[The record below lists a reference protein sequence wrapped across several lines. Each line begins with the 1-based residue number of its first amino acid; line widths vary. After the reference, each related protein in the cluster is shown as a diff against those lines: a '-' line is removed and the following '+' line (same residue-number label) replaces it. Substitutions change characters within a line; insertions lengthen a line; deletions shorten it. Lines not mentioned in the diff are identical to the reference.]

1 MKKVI
6 VLSRVSTS
14 SQDLTQQ
21 TDEVLREVYK
31 DGYSDKNIIIIEDT
45 ESAIKLSEEERHG
58 LNKMKDH
65 INNHKSIECVYI
77 YELSR
82 LSRRQ
87 LVLFSIR
94 DFLVERKIQLI
105 CLKPYFRLL
114 ELNGEMSQTGSLMF
128 SLFSSLS
135 ESEMMLKQERM
146 MRGRRR
152 NKELGKSIGGRKP
165 FGYDVDKEKRYIIDP
180 EESSIIRR
188 IFNDYGYNNK
198 SMKDI
203 AQELKEECYFPNNH
217 INTVRLK
224 IQVILNRATYMGEFP
239 YPRII
244 TPELYSI
251 VQQNIELSTENRIF
265 RKKEP
270 FLLKGLVCD
279 ARTGYILSINGAI
292 DTYFSKHHSGAAIR
306 RLNIDPLAWEHSK
319 MMYERYVM
327 NKDKL
332 LKQIKASYQT
342 TAKKIAVIDGE
353 IKEIAIKMERTE
365 ESYILGRISK
375 KKSEQLRQRLLEE
388 RKIKKNRREELVDL
402 FIRKQSQKKCLLLD
416 TIDESLL
423 THEDKLS
430 IIHRVIDIITI
441 EKANPTFSV
450 IKIYNRI
457 NSLVYVYEVHC
468 WRHTWTLIREST
480 SNKDPHIE
488 IKCPKGIRKNITP
501 KTY

>member
-1 MKKVI
+1 MKRVI

-14 SQDLTQQ
+14 GQDLTQQ

-31 DGYSDKNIIIIEDT
+31 DGYTDKNIIIIEDT

-65 INNHKSIECVYI
+65 INKNKSIECVYI

-165 FGYDVDKEKRYIIDP
+165 FGYNVDKEKRYVINPI
-180 EESSIIRR
+180 ESSIVKR
-188 IFNDYGYNNK
+188 IFADYGYGNK
-198 SMKDI
+198 SMREI
-203 AQELKEECYFPNNH
+203 ATELKEEGYFPNNH

-224 IQVILNRATYMGEFP
+224 VQVILNRATYMGEFP

-244 TPELYSI
+244 SPELFSI
-251 VQQNIELSTENRIF
+251 VQQNIEYSSENRITHA
-265 RKKEP
+265 KEP
-270 FLLKGLVCD
+270 FLFKGLVCD
-279 ARTGYILSINGAI
+279 ARTGYVLSTNGAI
-292 DTYFSKHHSGAAIR
+292 DTYFSKHHTGAAIR
-306 RLNIDPLAWEHSK
+306 RINIDPLAWEHSK
-319 MMYERYVM
+319 IMYERYVM

-342 TAKKIAVIDGE
+342 TAQKIAVIDGE
-353 IKEIAIKMERTE
+353 IKEIAIKMERVE

-430 IIHRVIDIITI
+430 IIHQVIDIITV
-441 EKANPTFSV
+441 EKPNPTFSV

-468 WRHTWTLIREST
+468 WRHTWTLLREST

-488 IKCPKGIRKNITP
+488 IKSRRG

>member
-1 MKKVI
+1 MKRVI

-14 SQDLTQQ
+14 GQDLTQQ

-31 DGYSDKNIIIIEDT
+31 DGYTDKNIIIIEDT

-58 LNKMKDH
+58 LNKMKDL
-65 INNHKSIECVYI
+65 INKNKSIECVYI

-165 FGYDVDKEKRYIIDP
+165 FGYNVDKDKRYVINPI
-180 EESSIIRR
+180 ESSIVKR
-188 IFNDYGYNNK
+188 IFTDYGYGNK
-198 SMKDI
+198 SMREI
-203 AQELKEECYFPNNH
+203 ATELKEEGYFPNNH

-224 IQVILNRATYMGEFP
+224 VQVILNRATYMGEFP

-244 TPELYSI
+244 TPELFSI
-251 VQQNIELSTENRIF
+251 VQQNIEYSSENRITHA
-265 RKKEP
+265 KEP
-270 FLLKGLVCD
+270 FLFKGLVCD
-279 ARTGYILSINGAI
+279 ARTGYVLSTNGAI
-292 DTYFSKHHSGAAIR
+292 DTYFSKHHTGAAIR

-319 MMYERYVM
+319 IMYERYVM

-342 TAKKIAVIDGE
+342 TAQKIAVIDGE
-353 IKEIAIKMERTE
+353 IKDIAIKMERVE

-423 THEDKLS
+423 THEDKVG
-430 IIHRVIDIITI
+430 IIHQVIDIITI

>member
-1 MKKVI
+1 MKRVI

-14 SQDLTQQ
+14 GQDLTQQ

-31 DGYSDKNIIIIEDT
+31 DGYTDKNIIIIEDT

-65 INNHKSIECVYI
+65 INKNKSIECVYI

-165 FGYDVDKEKRYIIDP
+165 FGYNVDKDKRYVINPI
-180 EESSIIRR
+180 ESSIVKR
-188 IFNDYGYNNK
+188 IFTDYGYGNK
-198 SMKDI
+198 SMREI
-203 AQELKEECYFPNNH
+203 ATELKEEGYFPNNH

-224 IQVILNRATYMGEFP
+224 VQVILNRATYMGEFP

-251 VQQNIELSTENRIF
+251 VQQNIESSTENRLF

-270 FLLKGLVCD
+270 FLFKGFVCD
-279 ARTGYILSINGAI
+279 ARTGYVLSTNGAI
-292 DTYFSKHHSGAAIR
+292 DTYFSKHHTGAAIR

-319 MMYERYVM
+319 IMYERYVM

-342 TAKKIAVIDGE
+342 TSNKIAVIDGE
-353 IKEIAIKMERTE
+353 IKDIAIKMERVE

-430 IIHRVIDIITI
+430 IIHQVIDIITV
-441 EKANPTFSV
+441 EKPNPTFSV

-468 WRHTWTLIREST
+468 WRHTWTLLREST
-480 SNKDPHIE
+480 SNKDPHVE
-488 IKCPKGIRKNITP
+488 IKSRRG

>member
-1 MKKVI
+1 MKRVI

-14 SQDLTQQ
+14 GQDLTQQ

-31 DGYSDKNIIIIEDT
+31 DGYTDKNIIIIEDT

-65 INNHKSIECVYI
+65 INKNKSIECVYI

-165 FGYDVDKEKRYIIDP
+165 FGYNVDKEKRYVINPI
-180 EESSIIRR
+180 ESSIVKR
-188 IFNDYGYNNK
+188 IFTDYGYGNK
-198 SMKDI
+198 SMREI
-203 AQELKEECYFPNNH
+203 ATELKEEGYFPNNH

-224 IQVILNRATYMGEFP
+224 VQVILNRATYMGEFP

-244 TPELYSI
+244 SPELFSI
-251 VQQNIELSTENRIF
+251 VQQNIEYSSENRITHT
-265 RKKEP
+265 KEP
-270 FLLKGLVCD
+270 FLFKGLVCD
-279 ARTGYILSINGAI
+279 ARTGYVLSTNGAI
-292 DTYFSKHHSGAAIR
+292 DTYFSKHHTGAAIR

-342 TAKKIAVIDGE
+342 TAQKIAVIDGE
-353 IKEIAIKMERTE
+353 IKDIAIKMERVE

-388 RKIKKNRREELVDL
+388 RKIKQNRREELVDL

-430 IIHRVIDIITI
+430 IIHQVIDIITV
-441 EKANPTFSV
+441 EKPNPTFSV

-468 WRHTWTLIREST
+468 WRHTWTLLREST
-480 SNKDPHIE
+480 SNKDPHVE
-488 IKCPKGIRKNITP
+488 IKSRRG

>member
-1 MKKVI
+1 MKRVI

-14 SQDLTQQ
+14 GQDLTQQ

-65 INNHKSIECVYI
+65 INKNKSIECVYI

-165 FGYDVDKEKRYIIDP
+165 FGYDVDKEKRYVINPI
-180 EESSIIRR
+180 ESSIVKR
-188 IFNDYGYNNK
+188 IFTDYGYGNK
-198 SMKDI
+198 SMREI
-203 AQELKEECYFPNNH
+203 ATELKEEGYFPNNH

-224 IQVILNRATYMGEFP
+224 VQVILNRATYMGEFP

-244 TPELYSI
+244 TPELFST
-251 VQQNIELSTENRIF
+251 VQQNIEYSSENRITHA
-265 RKKEP
+265 KEP
-270 FLLKGLVCD
+270 FLFKGLVCD
-279 ARTGYILSINGAI
+279 AKTGYVLSTNGAI
-292 DTYFSKHHSGAAIR
+292 DTYFSKHHTGAAIR

-342 TAKKIAVIDGE
+342 TAQKIAVIDGE
-353 IKEIAIKMERTE
+353 IKEIAIKMERVE

-430 IIHRVIDIITI
+430 IIHQVIDIITV
-441 EKANPTFSV
+441 EKPNPTFSV

-480 SNKDPHIE
+480 SNKDPHVE
-488 IKCPKGIRKNITP
+488 IKSRRG

>member
-1 MKKVI
+1 MKRVI

-14 SQDLTQQ
+14 GQDLTQQ

-31 DGYSDKNIIIIEDT
+31 DGYTDKNIIIIEDT

-65 INNHKSIECVYI
+65 INKNKSIECVYI

-165 FGYDVDKEKRYIIDP
+165 FGYNVDKEKRYVINPI
-180 EESSIIRR
+180 ESSIVKR
-188 IFNDYGYNNK
+188 IFTDYGYGNK
-198 SMKDI
+198 SMREI
-203 AQELKEECYFPNNH
+203 ATELKEEGYFPNNH

-224 IQVILNRATYMGEFP
+224 VQVILNRATYMGEFP

-244 TPELYSI
+244 SPELFSI
-251 VQQNIELSTENRIF
+251 VQQNIEYSSENRITHT
-265 RKKEP
+265 KEP
-270 FLLKGLVCD
+270 FLFKGLVCD
-279 ARTGYILSINGAI
+279 ARTGYVLSTNGAI
-292 DTYFSKHHSGAAIR
+292 DTYFSKHHTGAAIR
-306 RLNIDPLAWEHSK
+306 RINIDPLAWEHSK

-342 TAKKIAVIDGE
+342 TAQKIAVIDGE
-353 IKEIAIKMERTE
+353 IKDIAIKMERVE

-430 IIHRVIDIITI
+430 IIHQVIDIITV
-441 EKANPTFSV
+441 EKPNPTFSV

-468 WRHTWTLIREST
+468 WRHTWTLLREST
-480 SNKDPHIE
+480 SNKDPHVE
-488 IKCPKGIRKNITP
+488 IKSRRG

>member
-6 VLSRVSTS
+6 VLSRVSTEG
-14 SQDLTQQ
+14 QDLTQQ
-21 TDEVLREVYK
+21 TDEVLREVHK
-31 DGYSDKNIIIIEDT
+31 DGYTDSNIIIIEDK

-58 LNKMKDH
+58 LNMMKDH
-65 INNHKSIECVYI
+65 INNNPNIKCVYI

-114 ELNGEMSQTGSLMF
+114 EVNGEMSQTGSLMF

-152 NKELGKSIGGRKP
+152 NKELGKSVGGRPP
-165 FGYDVDKEKRYIIDP
+165 FGYDVDKNKRYVIDP
-180 EESSIIRR
+180 KNSLIISR
-188 IFNDYGYNNK
+188 IFKDYGYNNK
-198 SMKDI
+198 SMRGI
-203 AQELKEECYFPNNH
+203 AIELKEEGYFSNPSLNATH
-217 INTVRLK
+217 QY
-224 IQVILNRATYMGEFP
+224 IQRILNNPIYKGEFP
-239 YPRII
+239 YPQII
-244 TPELYSI
+244 APELFSV
-251 VQQNIELSTENRIF
+251 VQQNISRYNTNKIT

-279 ARTGYILSINGAI
+279 AKTGYILSINGAI
-292 DTYFSKHHSGAAIR
+292 DTYFSKHHSGVAIR
-306 RLNIDPLAWEHSK
+306 KNNIDPVVWEHSK
-319 MMYERYVM
+319 IMYERYVM

-332 LKQIKASYQT
+332 LTLIKSQYQT
-342 TAKKIAVIDGE
+342 TAKKISVVDQE
-353 IKEIAIKMERTE
+353 IKDIGVKLERTE

-375 KKSEQLRQRLLEE
+375 KKSEQLRTRLLEE
-388 RKIKKNRREELVDL
+388 KKLKRCRREQLIDQFIKK
-402 FIRKQSQKKCLLLD
+402 RKQKQCIILD
-416 TIDESLL
+416 TINEELL
-423 THEDKLS
+423 THDDKVS
-430 IIHRVIDIITI
+430 IINKVVSVVMV
-441 EKANPTFSV
+441 EKPNPTYSI
-450 IKIYNRI
+450 IKVYNRI

-488 IKCPKGIRKNITP
+488 IKAWTR
-501 KTY
+501 

>member
-1 MKKVI
+1 MKRVI

-14 SQDLTQQ
+14 GQDLTQQ

-31 DGYSDKNIIIIEDT
+31 DGYTDKNIIIIEDT

-65 INNHKSIECVYI
+65 INKNKSIECVYI

-165 FGYDVDKEKRYIIDP
+165 FGYNVDKEKRYVINPI
-180 EESSIIRR
+180 ESSIVKR
-188 IFNDYGYNNK
+188 IFTDYGYGNK
-198 SMKDI
+198 SMREI
-203 AQELKEECYFPNNH
+203 ATELKEEGYFPNNH

-224 IQVILNRATYMGEFP
+224 VQVILNRATYMGEFP

-244 TPELYSI
+244 SPELFSI
-251 VQQNIELSTENRIF
+251 VQQNIEYSSENRITHT
-265 RKKEP
+265 KEP
-270 FLLKGLVCD
+270 FLFKGLVCD
-279 ARTGYILSINGAI
+279 ARTGYVLSTNGAI
-292 DTYFSKHHSGAAIR
+292 DTYFSKHHTGAAIR
-306 RLNIDPLAWEHSK
+306 RINIDPLAWEHSK

-342 TAKKIAVIDGE
+342 TAQKIAVIDGE
-353 IKEIAIKMERTE
+353 IKDIAIKMERVE

-388 RKIKKNRREELVDL
+388 RKIKQNRREELVDL

-430 IIHRVIDIITI
+430 IIHQVIDIITV
-441 EKANPTFSV
+441 EKPNPTFSV

-468 WRHTWTLIREST
+468 WRHTWTLLREST
-480 SNKDPHIE
+480 SNKDPHVE
-488 IKCPKGIRKNITP
+488 IKSRRG

>member
-1 MKKVI
+1 MKRVI

-14 SQDLTQQ
+14 GQDLTQQ

-165 FGYDVDKEKRYIIDP
+165 FGYDVDKEKRYVINPI
-180 EESSIIRR
+180 ESSIVKR
-188 IFNDYGYNNK
+188 IFTDYGYGNK
-198 SMKDI
+198 SMREI
-203 AQELKEECYFPNNH
+203 ATELKEEGYFPNNH

-224 IQVILNRATYMGEFP
+224 VQVILNRATYMGEFP

-244 TPELYSI
+244 TPELFSI
-251 VQQNIELSTENRIF
+251 VQQNIEYSSENRITHA
-265 RKKEP
+265 KEP
-270 FLLKGLVCD
+270 FLFKGLVCD

-292 DTYFSKHHSGAAIR
+292 DSYFSKHHSGAAIR

-342 TAKKIAVIDGE
+342 TAQKIAVIDGE
-353 IKEIAIKMERTE
+353 IKDIAIKMERVE

-430 IIHRVIDIITI
+430 IIHQVIDIITV
-441 EKANPTFSV
+441 EKPNPTFSV

-488 IKCPKGIRKNITP
+488 IKSRRG

>member
-6 VLSRVSTS
+6 VLSRVSTEG
-14 SQDLTQQ
+14 QDLTQQ
-21 TDEVLREVYK
+21 TDEVLREVHK
-31 DGYSDKNIIIIEDT
+31 DGYTDSNIIIIEDK

-58 LNKMKDH
+58 LNMMKDH
-65 INNHKSIECVYI
+65 INNNPNIKCVYI

-114 ELNGEMSQTGSLMF
+114 EVNGEMSQTGSLMF

-152 NKELGKSIGGRKP
+152 NKELGKSVGGRPP
-165 FGYDVDKEKRYIIDP
+165 FGYDVDKNKRYVIDP
-180 EESSIIRR
+180 KNSLIISR
-188 IFNDYGYNNK
+188 IFKDYGYNNK
-198 SMKDI
+198 SMRGI
-203 AQELKEECYFPNNH
+203 AIELKEEGYFSNPSLNATH
-217 INTVRLK
+217 QY
-224 IQVILNRATYMGEFP
+224 IQRILNNPIYKGEFP
-239 YPRII
+239 YPQII
-244 TPELYSI
+244 APELFSV
-251 VQQNIELSTENRIF
+251 VQQNISRYNTNKIT

-279 ARTGYILSINGAI
+279 AKTGYILSINGAI
-292 DTYFSKHHSGAAIR
+292 DTYFSKHHSGVAIR
-306 RLNIDPLAWEHSK
+306 KNNIDPVVWEHSK
-319 MMYERYVM
+319 IMYERYVM

-332 LKQIKASYQT
+332 LTLIKSQYQT
-342 TAKKIAVIDGE
+342 TAKKISVVDQE
-353 IKEIAIKMERTE
+353 IKDIGIKLERVE

-375 KKSEQLRQRLLEE
+375 KKSEQLRTRLLEE
-388 RKIKKNRREELVDL
+388 KKLKRSRREQFIDQFIKK
-402 FIRKQSQKKCLLLD
+402 RKQKQCIILD
-416 TIDESLL
+416 TINEELL
-423 THEDKLS
+423 THDDKVGIINKVVSVVMVEKPNPTYS
-430 IIHRVIDIITI
+430 IIKV
-441 EKANPTFSV
+441 
-450 IKIYNRI
+450 YNRI

-488 IKCPKGIRKNITP
+488 IKAWTR
-501 KTY
+501 

>member
-1 MKKVI
+1 MKRVI

-14 SQDLTQQ
+14 GQDLTQQ

-31 DGYSDKNIIIIEDT
+31 DGYTDKNIIIIEDT

-65 INNHKSIECVYI
+65 INKNKSIECVYI

-165 FGYDVDKEKRYIIDP
+165 FGYNVDKDKRYVINPI
-180 EESSIIRR
+180 ESSIVKR
-188 IFNDYGYNNK
+188 IFTDYGYGNK
-198 SMKDI
+198 SMREI
-203 AQELKEECYFPNNH
+203 ATELKEEGYFPNNH

-224 IQVILNRATYMGEFP
+224 VQVILNRATYMGEFP

-244 TPELYSI
+244 TPELFSI
-251 VQQNIELSTENRIF
+251 VQQNIEYSSENRITHA
-265 RKKEP
+265 KEP
-270 FLLKGLVCD
+270 FLFKGLVCD
-279 ARTGYILSINGAI
+279 ARTGYVLSTNGAI
-292 DTYFSKHHSGAAIR
+292 DTYFSKHHTGAAIR

-319 MMYERYVM
+319 IMYERYVM

-342 TAKKIAVIDGE
+342 TAQKIAVIDGE
-353 IKEIAIKMERTE
+353 IKEIAIKMERVE

-430 IIHRVIDIITI
+430 IIHQVIDIITV
-441 EKANPTFSV
+441 EKPNSTFSV
-450 IKIYNRI
+450 IKIYKSI
-457 NSLVYVYEVHC
+457 KF
-468 WRHTWTLIREST
+468 LIWC
-480 SNKDPHIE
+480 K
-488 IKCPKGIRKNITP
+488 
-501 KTY
+501 

>member
-1 MKKVI
+1 MKRVI

-14 SQDLTQQ
+14 GQDLTQQ

-31 DGYSDKNIIIIEDT
+31 DGYTDKNIIIIEDT

-65 INNHKSIECVYI
+65 INKNKSIECVYI

-165 FGYDVDKEKRYIIDP
+165 FGYDVDKEKRYVINPI
-180 EESSIIRR
+180 ESSIVKR
-188 IFNDYGYNNK
+188 IFTDYGYGNK
-198 SMKDI
+198 SMREI
-203 AQELKEECYFPNNH
+203 ATELKEEGYFPNNH

-224 IQVILNRATYMGEFP
+224 VQVILNRATYMGEFP

-244 TPELYSI
+244 SPELFSI
-251 VQQNIELSTENRIF
+251 VQQNIEYSSENRITHA
-265 RKKEP
+265 KEP
-270 FLLKGLVCD
+270 FLFKGLVCD
-279 ARTGYILSINGAI
+279 ARTGYVLSTNGAI
-292 DTYFSKHHSGAAIR
+292 DTYFSKHHTGAAIR

-342 TAKKIAVIDGE
+342 TAQKIAVIDGE
-353 IKEIAIKMERTE
+353 IKEIAIKMERVE

-430 IIHRVIDIITI
+430 IIHQVIDIITV
-441 EKANPTFSV
+441 EKPNPTFSV

-488 IKCPKGIRKNITP
+488 IKSRRG

>member
-6 VLSRVSTS
+6 VLSRVSTEG
-14 SQDLTQQ
+14 QDLTQQ
-21 TDEVLREVYK
+21 TDEVLREVHK
-31 DGYSDKNIIIIEDT
+31 DGYTDSNIIIIEDK

-58 LNKMKDH
+58 LNMMKDH
-65 INNHKSIECVYI
+65 INNNPNIKCVYI

-114 ELNGEMSQTGSLMF
+114 EVNGEMSQTGSLMF

-152 NKELGKSIGGRKP
+152 NKELGKSVGGRPP
-165 FGYDVDKEKRYIIDP
+165 FGYDVDKNKRYVIDP
-180 EESSIIRR
+180 KNSLIISR

-198 SMKDI
+198 SMRGI
-203 AQELKEECYFPNNH
+203 AIELKEEGYFSNPSLNATH
-217 INTVRLK
+217 QY
-224 IQVILNRATYMGEFP
+224 IQRILNNPIYKGEFP
-239 YPRII
+239 YPQII
-244 TPELYSI
+244 APELFSV
-251 VQQNIELSTENRIF
+251 VQQNISRYTTNKIT

-279 ARTGYILSINGAI
+279 AKTGYILSINGAI
-292 DTYFSKHHSGAAIR
+292 DTYFSKHHSGVAIR
-306 RLNIDPLAWEHSK
+306 KNNIDPVVWEHSK
-319 MMYERYVM
+319 IMYERYVM

-332 LKQIKASYQT
+332 LTLIKSQYQT
-342 TAKKIAVIDGE
+342 TAKKISVVDQE
-353 IKEIAIKMERTE
+353 IKDIGIKLERVE

-375 KKSEQLRQRLLEE
+375 KKAEQLRTRLLEE
-388 RKIKKNRREELVDL
+388 KKLKRSRREQFIDQFIKK
-402 FIRKQSQKKCLLLD
+402 RKQKQCIILD
-416 TIDESLL
+416 TINEELL
-423 THEDKLS
+423 THDDKVGIINKVVSVVMVEKPNPTYS
-430 IIHRVIDIITI
+430 IIKV
-441 EKANPTFSV
+441 
-450 IKIYNRI
+450 YNRI

-488 IKCPKGIRKNITP
+488 IKAWTR
-501 KTY
+501 

>member
-1 MKKVI
+1 MKRVI

-14 SQDLTQQ
+14 GQDLTQQ

-58 LNKMKDH
+58 LNKMKDL
-65 INNHKSIECVYI
+65 INKNKSIECVYI

-180 EESSIIRR
+180 EESSIVKR
-188 IFNDYGYNNK
+188 IFTDYGYGNK
-198 SMKDI
+198 SMREI
-203 AQELKEECYFPNNH
+203 ATELKEEGYFPNNH

-224 IQVILNRATYMGEFP
+224 VQVILNRATYMGEFP

-244 TPELYSI
+244 TPELFSI
-251 VQQNIELSTENRIF
+251 VQQNIEYSSENRITHA
-265 RKKEP
+265 KEP
-270 FLLKGLVCD
+270 FLFKGLVCD
-279 ARTGYILSINGAI
+279 ARTGYVLSTNGAI
-292 DTYFSKHHSGAAIR
+292 DTYFSKHHTGAAIR
-306 RLNIDPLAWEHSK
+306 RINIDPLAWEHSK
-319 MMYERYVM
+319 IMYERYVM

-342 TAKKIAVIDGE
+342 TAQKIAVIDGE
-353 IKEIAIKMERTE
+353 IKDIAIKMERVE

-402 FIRKQSQKKCLLLD
+402 
-416 TIDESLL
+416 
-423 THEDKLS
+423 
-430 IIHRVIDIITI
+430 IH
-441 EKANPTFSV
+441 
-450 IKIYNRI
+450 
-457 NSLVYVYEVHC
+457 
-468 WRHTWTLIREST
+468 
-480 SNKDPHIE
+480 
-488 IKCPKGIRKNITP
+488 
-501 KTY
+501 

>member
-1 MKKVI
+1 MKRVI

-14 SQDLTQQ
+14 GQDLTQQ

-31 DGYSDKNIIIIEDT
+31 DGYTDKNIIIIEDT

-65 INNHKSIECVYI
+65 INKNKSIECVYI

-180 EESSIIRR
+180 IESSIVKR
-188 IFNDYGYNNK
+188 IFTDYGYGNK
-198 SMKDI
+198 SMREI
-203 AQELKEECYFPNNH
+203 ATELKEEGYFPNNH

-224 IQVILNRATYMGEFP
+224 VQVILNRATYMGEFP

-244 TPELYSI
+244 SPELFSI
-251 VQQNIELSTENRIF
+251 VQQNIEYSSENRITHA
-265 RKKEP
+265 KEP
-270 FLLKGLVCD
+270 FLFKGLVCD
-279 ARTGYILSINGAI
+279 ARTGYVLSTNGAI
-292 DTYFSKHHSGAAIR
+292 DTYFSKHHTGAAIR
-306 RLNIDPLAWEHSK
+306 RINIDPLAWEHSK

-342 TAKKIAVIDGE
+342 TAQKIAVIDGE
-353 IKEIAIKMERTE
+353 IKEIAIKMERVE

-388 RKIKKNRREELVDL
+388 RKIKQNRREELVDL

-430 IIHRVIDIITI
+430 IIHQVIDIITV
-441 EKANPTFSV
+441 EKPNPTFSV

-468 WRHTWTLIREST
+468 WRHTWTLLREST
-480 SNKDPHIE
+480 SNKDPHVE
-488 IKCPKGIRKNITP
+488 IKSRRG